1 MAVARLSRATLKSP
15 RRELGVM
22 LLKLV
27 EFGEFHII
35 RGKECIQD
43 IDVLVLCSRAQ
54 AAYSKSTELLDTR
67 ALKLVPAWRSI
78 TEFKAHDIGDLLHT
92 LEEELETLSEVIE
105 LDPKGLEAQRI
116 KDLLSSIRE
125 ASLTCFNGLQKVLL
139 KTEPDGDLSLQGFIP
154 SRAGDEFRQAL
165 DGYVVSVCELT
176 KKESQDPSIPSLVS
190 NRGAIS
196 IFEDLALQ
204 RGTPKYNEIDP
215 TPLVAFVFP
224 LFFGIM
230 FGDVG
235 HGITLLVIGWYLY
248 SRTKYTYWGKLLAV
262 LGSSALVI
270 GLIRGS
276 FFGIAFESPIRGI
289 VSLPPALDAGS
300 TLQYIPFILEVAIV
314 IGTFHLATAY
324 AISFINDFRSSNYL
338 EAFLNRLATLV
349 LYGSIIPFGLAVAGT
364 GLQFG
369 VLYTSTS
376 PTPFFNDL
384 LGVQIPVSVLA
395 RDSLPFILASLTSL
409 SISHPILEYGT
420 SHSIR
425 KAARAIPA
433 GLMEIVLKPFEFFTN
448 VLSYVRLG
456 VLLITTTVLGS
467 LVASVLVYG
476 VLGGIFAL
484 VLNVMVMAMEGLI
497 VYIQDMRLQLYE
509 WLSKFYVGTGV
520 PFAPLAPK
528 SKLFKITFLE
538 PAMAMAT
545 NST

>member
-1 MAVARLSRATLKSP
+1 
-15 RRELGVM
+15 M
-22 LLKLV
+22 LLRLV

-35 RGKECIQD
+35 RSREGIQD
-43 IDVLVLCSRAQ
+43 INVLVLCSRAQ
-54 AAYSKSTELLDTR
+54 AAYSKSTELLNNR
-67 ALKLVPAWRSI
+67 PLNLVPAWHSI
-78 TEFKAHDIGDLLHT
+78 TEFRARDIEDLLHT
-92 LEEELETLSEVIE
+92 LEQELETLSEVIE
-105 LDPKGLEAQRI
+105 LGPKGLEAQRI
-116 KDLLSSIRE
+116 KDLLSSIKE
-125 ASLTCFNGLQKVLL
+125 ASLACFDGLQKVLVS
-139 KTEPDGDLSLQGFIP
+139 TEPDGELSLQGFIP
-154 SRAGDEFRQAL
+154 TSATAVFTRAL
-165 DGYVVSVCELT
+165 DGYVVSVRELT
-176 KKESQDPSIPSLVS
+176 KKESQDPSTPSLVT

-235 HGITLLVIGWYLY
+235 HGLTLLVLGWYLY
-248 SRTKYTYWGKLLAV
+248 SRTKYVYWGKLLAV

-270 GLIRGS
+270 GFIRGS

-289 VSLPPALDAGS
+289 LSLPPALDAGS
-300 TLQYIPFILEVAIV
+300 TLRYIPFILEVAIV

-324 AISFINDFRSSNYL
+324 SISFINDFRSSNYIQ
-338 EAFLNRLATLV
+338 AFLNRLATLV

-369 VLYTSTS
+369 VLYTSMA

-384 LGVQIPVSVLA
+384 LGVRIPVSVLA
-395 RDSLPFILASLTSL
+395 RDSLPFIIASLTSL
-409 SISHPILEYGT
+409 ALSHPFVEYAR
-420 SHSIR
+420 SHNI
-425 KAARAIPA
+425 KKTVRAVPA
-433 GLMEIVLKPFEFFTN
+433 GLMEIALKPFEYFTN

-467 LVASVLVYG
+467 LVAGVLVYG
-476 VLGGIFAL
+476 VLGGIFAA

-509 WLSKFYVGTGV
+509 WLSKFYIGTGV
-520 PFAPLAPK
+520 PFTSLAPK
-528 SKLFKITFLE
+528 SKLFKITYLE
-538 PAMAMAT
+538 PPIAVAKGA
-545 NST
+545 NSA